1 MESMKVKIKL
11 LEEQILFY
19 RQHSIMIEQSI
30 AEKINKQEDFY
41 FKHKAYL
48 QEIIFSN
55 NQQMADL
62 KNEIFKVQHLQKR

>member
-1 MESMKVKIKL
+1 
-11 LEEQILFY
+11 
-19 RQHSIMIEQSI
+19 MIEQSI

-41 FKHKAYL
+41 FKHKAHL

-62 KNEIFKVQHLQKR
+62 KNELFKVQHLQKR